1 MIDSIGSAGG
11 FSSWIGGVERREG
24 CDERAR
30 REIDGDGGGDDDDS
44 MSDAKIDRDDDS
56 VNDLSEID
64 RRDFFSKK
72 GFIDESHLLNC

>member
-1 MIDSIGSAGG
+1 
-11 FSSWIGGVERREG
+11 
-24 CDERAR
+24 
-30 REIDGDGGGDDDDS
+30 
-44 MSDAKIDRDDDS
+44 